1 MTWIINIIII
11 TCDCLMQMMAKT
23 ANFKDQIIIL
33 FSFCTVPE
41 CQVLLDKIQFANGNM
56 SGCIIKHF

>member
-1 MTWIINIIII
+1 
-11 TCDCLMQMMAKT
+11 MQMMAKT

-41 CQVLLDKIQFANGNM
+41 CLAIRVPSTPRQNPQFANGNM